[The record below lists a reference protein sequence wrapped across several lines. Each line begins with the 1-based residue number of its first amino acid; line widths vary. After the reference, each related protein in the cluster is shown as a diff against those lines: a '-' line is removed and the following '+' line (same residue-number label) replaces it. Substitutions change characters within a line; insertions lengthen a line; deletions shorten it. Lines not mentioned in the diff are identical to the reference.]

1 MKKPVLYIIHGWTY
15 TVAPWSRTI
24 AMLEKKGL
32 KVEMLHVPGLT
43 TSSRKVWTI
52 EEYMRWA
59 DRNIPD
65 GSIALGH
72 SNGGRILLN
81 LCSAK
86 PDKLKQ
92 LILLDSAGVYESS
105 TKRDL
110 SRGLSKKFG
119 FLKQIPGFTKVWHK
133 LTGTTDYARAPEN
146 MKRTLSNMLD
156 SDAKLDLT
164 KVTTPTSIL
173 WGAADAVTPP
183 RQAEEMHAKIPHSN
197 LEIFPDWTHAP
208 YISHP
213 SELAR
218 AIYKVY
224 GKPPKVVTPE
234 PVAEKTNSKNVADSA
249 AVSAALALKRAPEPV
264 LESRNS
270 SSVAPDVPTKLALRK
285 DDKRLT
291 AGMRISD
298 AEGAAVKYEP
308 KSPEIAKK
316 STDAAEVSA
325 SASMRRAKANRTPD
339 IDAATASASA
349 SLKRSKSK
357 ISAPDL
363 STDSASLALK
373 KTSAKPEA
381 KVSESILAELAE
393 TTDQKVGFETV
404 GACKPEQDLKPS
416 TSLAGAITSASV
428 PKVGRL
434 ERAKR
439 KVKGANAS
447 KKARSGNPKRSGKTV

>member
-15 TVAPWSRTI
+15 TVAPWTRTL

-65 GSIALGH
+65 GAIALGH

-81 LCSAK
+81 LCSQK
-86 PDKLKQ
+86 PEKLKQ
-92 LILLDSAGVYESS
+92 LILLDSAGVYEPS

-119 FLKQIPGFTKVWHK
+119 FLKKIPGFAKVWHK
-133 LTGTTDYARAPEN
+133 ITGTTDYARAPEN
-146 MKRTLSNMLD
+146 MKKTLANMLD
-156 SDAKLDLT
+156 SDAKLGLA
-164 KVTTPTSIL
+164 KVTTPTTIL

-183 RQAEEMHAKIPHSN
+183 RQAEVMHDKIPHST
-197 LEIFPDWTHAP
+197 LEIFPEWTHAP

-213 SELAR
+213 GELAR

-224 GKPPKVVTPE
+224 DKPPKVKPTEPE
-234 PVAEKTNSKNVADSA
+234 APQEDAKSA
-249 AVSAALALKRAPEPV
+249 GAKAANATAVSAALALKRAPEPV
-264 LESRNS
+264 MENKNS
-270 SSVAPDVPTKLALRK
+270 NPVAPDVPTKLVLRK
-285 DDKRLT
+285 DDKRITEGL
-291 AGMRISD
+291 RVSD
-298 AEGAAVKYEP
+298 AEGAAVRYAP
-308 KSPEIAKK
+308 KAPEIAKK

-325 SASMRRAKANRTPD
+325 SANLRRAKSDKTPD
-339 IDAATASASA
+339 IDAASASASA
-349 SLKRSKSK
+349 TIKKSNYK
-357 ISAPDL
+357 VTAPSISA
-363 STDSASLALK
+363 DSASLALK
-373 KTSAKPEA
+373 KSSVKTPEKP
-381 KVSESILAELAE
+381 ESILAELAE
-393 TTDQKVGFETV
+393 KTDQEVGFEPID
-404 GACKPEQDLKPS
+404 ADKAASQLS
-416 TSLAGAITSASV
+416 GAITSASV

-439 KVKGANAS
+439 KVRGGAKSTARKS
-447 KKARSGNPKRSGKTV
+447 QTRTTGKKA